1 MKISR
6 FILFGEKTKDNIN
19 YLYDF
24 FSKLSEEQRYKFLD
38 LLARLYALK
47 KHYTKKEANVILG
60 QIQAIDMYT
69 NLFNE
74 IIE

>member
-47 KHYTKKEANVILG
+47 KHYTKRQALIISG
-60 QIQAIDMYT
+60 QIEAIDMYT
-69 NLFNE
+69 DLFDDILE
-74 IIE
+74 